1 MIGKSQ
7 TQTRNVDAMS
17 IPAEF
22 DRTGKVKSNGVD
34 VQALLARIAELE
46 QQVAQKTN
54 RTLTLKVSEKGAV
67 SLYGLG
73 RFPVTLFGGQWLKV
87 LDMADDIRKF
97 IETNRDKLA
106 WK

>member
-7 TQTRNVDAMS
+7 TQTRNVDAMA

-22 DRTGKVKSNGVD
+22 DRTGKAKGNGVD

-46 QQVAQKTN
+46 QQVATKNT
-54 RTLTLKVSEKGAV
+54 RALTLKVLEKGAV

-87 LDMADDIRKF
+87 LDMAEDIRKF